1 MKRQPN
7 NNGGFSLLE
16 VILAMAILAI
26 ISIPLLSYFTQSMKY
41 NAMMADKQH
50 ATNLAQEVLE
60 DLKNQKELAVVTTG
74 AGFRVPYLEGNGYT
88 LLRETPA
95 AAPAPAFQAENVYY
109 AAAGTSGS
117 TYDVEVSVSTAAA
130 ENDTNIPQI
139 EGIDDTKDVVA
150 LEHNQLQEAMTYFS
164 EKNMTYAAAHPG
176 TLPLGDSELQAK
188 MKRKFSVTADSTH
201 VRVACSY
208 TCGETGDEVLGIDP
222 SEVYECNEFAEE
234 DIRDVE
240 HIYLMYHVA
249 QDSDTMEV
257 TYAAGVNPKLVF
269 VCQNIA
275 DVNSIRPDYKM
286 TVLPQGCPMP
296 SVASNLGNK
305 SYPDDPAAV
314 TNKGAIYQD
323 SFKLPA
329 GSVAPLVA
337 SSGGVRKVDL
347 TVCVYKKGKGGNN
360 PDKGIKY
367 RHTWNIV
374 KVGGV
379 YYHLDATFDNTLGKD
394 RETSEIRY
402 DYFNLDDSQIFRDH
416 EPLIAPA
423 PHCGDHEHFYY
434 KEKKLS
440 FTKKEDVYKRSLQA
454 AKKGRVLIF
463 HWRGGYLTKEVLK
476 ELLELIRK
484 AGDEKD
490 KTAMVSINWPQAVI
504 RVQYTDM
511 QVQESVTIEEANEGE
526 K

>member
-1 MKRQPN
+1 MASERTEELYRV
-7 NNGGFSLLE
+7 LLSKGYPKE
-16 VILAMAILAI
+16 LCAEIAYKNMNTDYTATRMLGYLYRYTNPKIEDLVDEMLAILSDEGLGDKITMEQYYYNHMNKAQQAAYH
-26 ISIPLLSYFTQSMKY
+26 SILSGVK
-41 NAMMADKQH
+41 
-50 ATNLAQEVLE
+50 NLADEFQIP
-60 DLKNQKELAVVTTG
+60 A
-74 AGFRVPYLEGNGYT
+74 LEGEELYNVFFQMRLDHPEIFWVSSYKYRYYKDSPNLIFIPEYLFDKKKICEHQKAMT
-88 LLRETPA
+88 ARVEKLIRPA
-95 AAPAPAFQAENVYY
+95 QKLSEWEKEKYVHDFICENIRYDKLKKSY
-109 AAAGTSGS
+109 SHEIIGS
-117 TYDVEVSVSTAAA
+117 LGQGVGVC
-130 ENDTNIPQI
+130 
-139 EGIDDTKDVVA
+139 EGIAKAVKVLLDA
-150 LEHNQLQEAMTYFS
+150 L
-164 EKNMTYAAAHPG
+164 
-176 TLPLGDSELQAK
+176 
-188 MKRKFSVTADSTH
+188 
-201 VRVACSY
+201 
-208 TCGETGDEVLGIDP
+208 
-222 SEVYECNEFAEE
+222 
-234 DIRDVE
+234 
-240 HIYLMYHVA
+240 
-249 QDSDTMEV
+249 
-257 TYAAGVNPKLVF
+257 GVWCV
-269 VCQNIA
+269 IA
-275 DVNSIRPDYKM
+275 I
-286 TVLPQGCPMP
+286 C
-296 SVASNLGNK
+296 
-305 SYPDDPAAV
+305 
-314 TNKGAIYQD
+314 
-323 SFKLPA
+323 
-329 GSVAPLVA
+329 
-337 SSGGVRKVDL
+337 
-347 TVCVYKKGKGGNN
+347 GNN
-360 PDKGIKY
+360 PEKGIKY

-374 KVGGV
+374 KIGGT